1 MKKRTL
7 LTLVIA
13 GTAVVAIGAAAFAGP
28 YIYRD
33 YLVAPAAAEP
43 ALPASAS
50 ASAVPASADDLQGE
64 WTVGDGSYAGY
75 RVNEVLNDV
84 DTTVTGRSEK
94 VTGSLTVADSTLT
107 VARIEVDVASI
118 ATDSGSRDS
127 YFRGTAMRAGKFPT
141 ATFVLTSPVKA
152 SGTPVTGQPQK
163 VSAAGDL
170 TLAGVTRSVSVDLDA
185 VFDGERGQVVG
196 RIPITFA
203 DFGVDAPD
211 LGFVKVEDAGFVEF
225 SLTLE
230 KS

>member
-7 LTLVIA
+7 ITLVIA
-13 GTAVVAIGAAAFAGP
+13 GTIVVAIGAAAFAGP

-43 ALPASAS
+43 TLSAS
-50 ASAVPASADDLQGE
+50 ASTAGPVSSDELQGD

-75 RVNEVLNDV
+75 RVDEVLNDI
-84 DTTVTGRSEK
+84 DTTVTGRTDE
-94 VTGSLTVADSTLT
+94 VTGSLTVADATLT
-107 VARIEVDVASI
+107 AARIEVDVASI

-127 YFRGTAMRAGKFPT
+127 YFRGTAMRTGKFPT

-152 SGTPVTGQPQK
+152 SAMPVTGQPQK

-170 TLAGVTRSVSVDLDA
+170 TLAGVTRSVSVELDA

-203 DFGVDAPD
+203 DFAVEAPD
-211 LGFVKVEDAGFVEF
+211 LGFVKVEDDGFVEF

>member
-50 ASAVPASADDLQGE
+50 ASAGPASADDLQGE

-84 DTTVTGRSEK
+84 DTTVTGRTEK

-107 VARIEVDVASI
+107 SARIEVDVASI

-127 YFRGTAMRAGKFPT
+127 YFRGTAMRAGRFPT

-152 SGTPVTGQPQK
+152 SRTPVTGQPQK

-170 TLAGVTRSVSVDLDA
+170 TLAGVTRSVSVNLDA

-203 DFGVDAPD
+203 DFGVEAPD

-230 KS
+230 